1 MGDAE
6 NFQKKAADVKRIYL
20 FYARIKLRAS
30 AGEIFLAG
38 ARPQLDNL
46 IEAMAVFKKTT
57 RDFKNAGFFLRICER
72 DIYIFKLTTAGR
84 VPRRRPCK

>member
-38 ARPQLDNL
+38 AR
-46 IEAMAVFKKTT
+46 
-57 RDFKNAGFFLRICER
+57 
-72 DIYIFKLTTAGR
+72 GR
-84 VPRRRPCK
+84 NWTI